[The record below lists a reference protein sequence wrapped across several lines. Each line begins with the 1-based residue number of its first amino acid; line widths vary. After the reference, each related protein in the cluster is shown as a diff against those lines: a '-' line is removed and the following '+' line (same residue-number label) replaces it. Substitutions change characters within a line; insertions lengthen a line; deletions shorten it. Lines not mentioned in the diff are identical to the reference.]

1 MKKIKFIAMAMLA
14 LLTAQCKKNEPL
26 RMCIVTREKLPKFE
40 LIRVVRTPEG
50 NVVVDTTSKLNG
62 RGVYLKKDLDVVKKA
77 KNTKI
82 LEKQEEKVK

>member
-1 MKKIKFIAMAMLA
+1 MKKV
-14 LLTAQCKKNEPL
+14 PL

-82 LEKQEEKVK
+82 LEKQLEAQISDDVYEELESIIGGL

>member
-1 MKKIKFIAMAMLA
+1 MKKV
-14 LLTAQCKKNEPL
+14 PL

-82 LEKQEEKVK
+82 LEKQLETQISDDVYKELESIIGGL